1 MRAIMV
7 MFDSLNRHML
17 PPYGCTWTHAPNF
30 ARLAER
36 TVTFD
41 NSYVGSMPCM
51 PARRE
56 LHTGR
61 YNFLHRSWGPM
72 EPYDDSMPRILR
84 ENGIHSHLVTD
95 HWHYW
100 EEGGTRWHTKYSTYE
115 GARGQEGDF
124 WKGHLAPLDIPEHL
138 DGKPGDWGRQE
149 YVNRYY
155 MREEENQSQAVTFRH
170 GLEFIETNHGEDNWF
185 LQLEEF
191 DPHEPFFVPKKYQDL
206 YPSDYDGPEFDWPAY
221 HRLRETPEQVKECIR
236 QYAALLSMC
245 DEYLGKVLDMMDRYD
260 MWKDTMLIVNTDH
273 GFLLGEHDWWGKV
286 MMPFYNEIAHTPL
299 FIWDPRCGK
308 KGERRSALVQTIDLA
323 PTLLEYFGLDIPRDM
338 MGHVLRKTIEDDTKV
353 RDFALFGMHGC
364 HVNVTDGHYVYMRA
378 TEGGIERNND
388 NLFNYTLM
396 PAYMKESFSVE
407 ELREASLAPA
417 FSFTKGAPLLKVRGT
432 EKIPTMGFPAKTLYD
447 GGHMLF
453 DVEKDP
459 GQQHPIRDDAA
470 AEERMIRAMV
480 ALMKENDCPPEQYR
494 RLGLEKYL

>member
-1 MRAIMV
+1 
-7 MFDSLNRHML
+7 
-17 PPYGCTWTHAPNF
+17 
-30 ARLAER
+30 
-36 TVTFD
+36 
-41 NSYVGSMPCM
+41 
-51 PARRE
+51 
-56 LHTGR
+56 
-61 YNFLHRSWGPM
+61 
-72 EPYDDSMPRILR
+72 
-84 ENGIHSHLVTD
+84 
-95 HWHYW
+95 
-100 EEGGTRWHTKYSTYE
+100 
-115 GARGQEGDF
+115 
-124 WKGHLAPLDIPEHL
+124 
-138 DGKPGDWGRQE
+138 
-149 YVNRYY
+149 
-155 MREEENQSQAVTFRH
+155 
-170 GLEFIETNHGEDNWF
+170 
-185 LQLEEF
+185 
-191 DPHEPFFVPKKYQDL
+191 
-206 YPSDYDGPEFDWPAY
+206 
-221 HRLRETPEQVKECIR
+221 
-236 QYAALLSMC
+236 
-245 DEYLGKVLDMMDRYD
+245 
-260 MWKDTMLIVNTDH
+260 
-273 GFLLGEHDWWGKV
+273 
-286 MMPFYNEIAHTPL
+286 MPFYNEIAHTPL

-459 GQQHPIRDDAA
+459 RPAAPHPRRRRGRGAHDPRHGGPDEGERLPARAVPPSGPGKIPVNRKPRAAPTARGSFVGQPAR
-470 AEERMIRAMV
+470 
-480 ALMKENDCPPEQYR
+480 
-494 RLGLEKYL
+494 G